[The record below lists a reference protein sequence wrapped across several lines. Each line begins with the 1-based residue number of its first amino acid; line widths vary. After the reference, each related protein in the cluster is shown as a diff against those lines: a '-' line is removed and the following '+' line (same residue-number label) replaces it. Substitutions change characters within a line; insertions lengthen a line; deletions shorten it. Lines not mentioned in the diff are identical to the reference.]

1 MKRLKDIAMKNIAI
15 VYYSGTGNTELLADA
30 VREGV
35 VSVGSSAKKISAGLF
50 GADMLDSYD
59 AVAFGCPAS
68 GAENLEEDIFEPMF
82 ETLLPHLAGKRIA
95 LFGSYGWGDGQ
106 WMRSWEQRVKEAGAT
121 LVAKSIITMDSPDA
135 DALVQAREMGK
146 ALTA

>member
-82 ETLLPHLAGKRIA
+82 ETLLPYLAGKRIA

>member
-1 MKRLKDIAMKNIAI
+1 MKNIAI
-15 VYYSGTGNTELLADA
+15 VYYSGTGNTELLANA

-35 VSVGSSAKKISAGLF
+35 EATGSSAKKISAGLF

-82 ETLLPHLAGKRIA
+82 ETLLPHLSGKHVA
-95 LFGSYGWGDGQ
+95 LFGSYGWGDGE
-106 WMRSWEQRVKEAGAT
+106 WMRTWEARITRAGAI
-121 LVAKSIITMDSPDA
+121 LVAASLTSLDSPD
-135 DALVQAREMGK
+135 DVALQQARKLGA
-146 ALTA
+146 ALTR

>member
-1 MKRLKDIAMKNIAI
+1 MKNIAI

-35 VSVGSSAKKISAGLF
+35 VSVGSSAKKINAGLF

-82 ETLLPHLAGKRIA
+82 EALLPHLAGKRIA
-95 LFGSYGWGDGQ
+95 LFGSYGWGDGE

-135 DALVQAREMGK
+135 DALVRAREMGK

>member
-30 VREGV
+30 VREGG

-82 ETLLPHLAGKRIA
+82 ETLLPYLAGKRIA

>member
-1 MKRLKDIAMKNIAI
+1 MKHIAI
-15 VYYSGTGNTELLADA
+15 VYYSGTGNTELMADA

-35 VSVGSSAKKISAGLF
+35 QRTGSIAKKINAGLF
-50 GADMLDSYD
+50 GSDMLDSYD
-59 AVAFGCPAS
+59 AIAFGCPAS

-95 LFGSYGWGDGQ
+95 LFGSYGWGDGE
-106 WMRSWEQRVKEAGAT
+106 WMRLWEQRVREAGAI
-121 LVAKSIITMDSPDA
+121 LAAPSVIAMDNPD
-135 DALVQAREMGK
+135 DSALSAARELGA

>member
-1 MKRLKDIAMKNIAI
+1 MKNIAI

-35 VSVGSSAKKISAGLF
+35 VSVGSSAKKINAGLF
-50 GADMLDSYD
+50 GVDMLDSYD

-82 ETLLPHLAGKRIA
+82 EALLPHLAGKRIA
-95 LFGSYGWGDGQ
+95 LFGSYGWGDGE

-135 DALVQAREMGK
+135 DALVRAREMGK

>member
-1 MKRLKDIAMKNIAI
+1 MKNIAI

-82 ETLLPHLAGKRIA
+82 ETLLPYLAGKRIA